1 MFTFQTALSIPLHR
15 HLLQKLNFL
24 NIKPQ
29 INTDIGV
36 CKPCKVHQRNNEPQ
50 MDTDKWAKGFR
61 VNSLVPLSELA
72 ERGRGEVVKNLL
84 FQAKSAPHK
93 GDAFFI
99 QLSLRI
105 SR

>member
-1 MFTFQTALSIPLHR
+1 
-15 HLLQKLNFL
+15 
-24 NIKPQ
+24 
-29 INTDIGV
+29 
-36 CKPCKVHQRNNEPQ
+36 